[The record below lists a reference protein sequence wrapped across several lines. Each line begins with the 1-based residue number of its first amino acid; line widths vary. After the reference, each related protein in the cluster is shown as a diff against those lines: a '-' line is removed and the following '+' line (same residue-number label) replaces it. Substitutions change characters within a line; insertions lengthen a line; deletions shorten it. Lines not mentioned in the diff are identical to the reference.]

1 MQKYKKKQNTLILKV
16 LNPHFFFIA
25 KSVSHKN
32 MHSGRQCIS
41 LNRTFAADLTFGIK
55 KRHYGLIE
63 NQQSTVA

>member
-1 MQKYKKKQNTLILKV
+1 M

-41 LNRTFAADLTFGIK
+41 LKRTFAADLTFGIK